1 MDVGSKILSC
11 ILTERAY
18 KLLEK
23 HGVKSQFGATPLV
36 GCPEGSFSLKTLL
49 HLRHQHNLPSYV
61 AYVDLVKAYDTAN
74 HEVLLKLLEKY
85 GAPPQFTDIVRR
97 LYSNLRV
104 IINIDGKALSIP
116 QTSGVRQG
124 DNLSPVLFLFIMSAA
139 AETLDIELEKNNIE
153 KPVCHGVDINN
164 LDKGLLTGQTPRNFS
179 SGRTFKLLE
188 FLYIDDGAF
197 VFGSR
202 ANLIKGLK
210 LIRKCFAAFGLEM
223 HIGKNGEASK
233 TECIFYPTSSW
244 FHDTQDNLCLPQ
256 NSNTN
261 QTPNTLLLPNA
272 SPSPPTDESPTL
284 ALEEK
289 KEAESYIKR
298 KARCDIK
305 YDTCEETN
313 RIMLDS
319 EGYVDFTKDFL
330 YLGSSTSYDLRDD
343 QDIARR
349 INIASRSM
357 GMLKNFWDNPSIDLY
372 TKHLFYLAIPIN
384 LLLWGCESWAL
395 KKSSLKKL
403 EAFHHRSI
411 RRILKINMTQVRE
424 DKIRNEKIREQFHN
438 IPDIGNLI
446 AAFQLRFVGKTVRH
460 PNPNHIPKLLLSAWV
475 NHKRPAHGVLETNKK
490 AIVKSLQRLYL
501 NNSATNPFEGGFGH
515 MDAKGSFNLWYRDA
529 LDEKKWNWLIEAQ
542 LRRTHL
548 KINKPNSDNNS
559 NQSPPSPNSRSA
571 PPSPPPNNNNHRPMS
586 RSLIEALSELD
597 LPPSASL
604 REAKMKFRQLCRIY
618 HPDKHKSDVTGLT
631 DTEAKEKFQRFNNAY
646 EFVKD
651 KLRA

>member
-1 MDVGSKILSC
+1 MPLNPSYSEFNQIIMDAGYATATTPKYRRVGWFENDKENLQPLMLKKSELLHKIRNSSDPLELETLKATYKLACKETKDRTELAKKCWAIKLGNEVNELNVTPKQAWQAAYEIRDGVKGHHTTPAPKIFKDVNGKLATTKEENINNVETHFTKVFNSTRPFDPEAVEAIPQRETMHEIGEPPTWEEFKRAIFKLKNDKKPGKNGVMPNAFKCLDNHNLSVIFQFLTDFWTGESDYDEWHESIGSLVPKKGDLQNLNKWRCINLMDVGSKILSC

-23 HGVKSQFGATPLV
+23 HGVKWQFGATPLV

-124 DNLSPVLFLFIMSAA
+124 DNLSPVLFLFIMSAV

-289 KEAESYIKR
+289 KKAESYIKR

-349 INIASRSM
+349 INIAY
-357 GMLKNFWDNPSIDLY
+357 PE
-372 TKHLFYLAIPIN
+372 A
-384 LLLWGCESWAL
+384 WA
-395 KKSSLKKL
+395 
-403 EAFHHRSI
+403 
-411 RRILKINMTQVRE
+411 
-424 DKIRNEKIREQFHN
+424 
-438 IPDIGNLI
+438 
-446 AAFQLRFVGKTVRH
+446 
-460 PNPNHIPKLLLSAWV
+460 
-475 NHKRPAHGVLETNKK
+475 
-490 AIVKSLQRLYL
+490 
-501 NNSATNPFEGGFGH
+501 
-515 MDAKGSFNLWYRDA
+515 
-529 LDEKKWNWLIEAQ
+529 
-542 LRRTHL
+542 
-548 KINKPNSDNNS
+548 
-559 NQSPPSPNSRSA
+559 
-571 PPSPPPNNNNHRPMS
+571 
-586 RSLIEALSELD
+586 
-597 LPPSASL
+597 
-604 REAKMKFRQLCRIY
+604 C
-618 HPDKHKSDVTGLT
+618 
-631 DTEAKEKFQRFNNAY
+631 
-646 EFVKD
+646 
-651 KLRA
+651 